1 MPKPWEN
8 AEGYHDPT
16 AYHGTKNII
25 RDEDEQQKRVNTLIF
40 VLKYITRLA
49 GFELLNRIEIK
60 DRKTGREYRWKR
72 FIPFYFRNMI
82 LVLCGS
88 VMQCYS
94 RVRYHL
100 NFAGVGWCLCHS
112 SLHWLFREMLKA
124 GTEFANQY
132 SSIGVGT
139 AAFNICGMMLKA
151 LKLLQ
156 YLDFMWNPSTFN
168 IQQITSII

>member
-60 DRKTGREYRWKR
+60 DRKIVRPGGNTNEKIVIGGMERCGRKNKFSRESR
-72 FIPFYFRNMI
+72 F
-82 LVLCGS
+82 
-88 VMQCYS
+88 
-94 RVRYHL
+94 RY
-100 NFAGVGWCLCHS
+100 W
-112 SLHWLFREMLKA
+112 
-124 GTEFANQY
+124 
-132 SSIGVGT
+132 I
-139 AAFNICGMMLKA
+139 
-151 LKLLQ
+151 
-156 YLDFMWNPSTFN
+156 
-168 IQQITSII
+168 

>member
-60 DRKTGREYRWKR
+60 DRKTGRESTDEE
-72 FIPFYFRNMI
+72 N
-82 LVLCGS
+82 
-88 VMQCYS
+88 
-94 RVRYHL
+94 
-100 NFAGVGWCLCHS
+100 AGG
-112 SLHWLFREMLKA
+112 
-124 GTEFANQY
+124 ANPY
-132 SSIGVGT
+132 AVAYGRGGV
-139 AAFNICGMMLKA
+139 F
-151 LKLLQ
+151 Q
-156 YLDFMWNPSTFN
+156 H
-168 IQQITSII
+168 